1 MLTVRTE
8 SHPLAIID
16 TLPNSKARAVYRL
29 LSRNETQG
37 RVKITEE
44 ELLQEIVD
52 GFKDAFEE
60 DDKKLL
66 RRYAERDAI
75 TQGQVPSTAELLD
88 MEEDYDVRYPTVFV
102 DIAKKAE
109 LFKGNSSGYRQICA
123 LPRVA
128 LGLVMASRIRSHFTH
143 ASWFRISSLRDM
155 VKVHGG
161 VSASSPDR
169 IPTRS
174 R

>member
-1 MLTVRTE
+1 M
-8 SHPLAIID
+8 
-16 TLPNSKARAVYRL
+16 
-29 LSRNETQG
+29 
-37 RVKITEE
+37 
-44 ELLQEIVD
+44 D